1 MSNQSNYENIA
12 ENLMKSY
19 EKDEEPFVR
28 DAGLAFPER
37 SIGFEELELLRK
49 ILFPNYWNA
58 GSIAGNRKELA
69 GLLKRFTEVLSDGIK
84 PYIKDSSKINEI
96 LDDVLKKLPE
106 IREKLKKDIEAA
118 FKGDPAARDYTVIIR
133 SYPGFNAVLMQ
144 RVARVLYEND
154 APSYPREL
162 MEHIHSFT
170 GIDIHPGAKIGEYF
184 FIDHGTGV
192 VIGETAEIGS
202 WVRLYQGVTLG
213 VLHFQKESEDN
224 VLKKGYKRH
233 PTLGSNV
240 VVGAGAKLFGPINV
254 GSNVN
259 IGANSWIQEDIPDN
273 TTVFISEHPRL
284 VRRQNGHKK

>member
-1 MSNQSNYENIA
+1 M
-12 ENLMKSY
+12 
-19 EKDEEPFVR
+19 
-28 DAGLAFPER
+28 
-37 SIGFEELELLRK
+37 
-49 ILFPNYWNA
+49 
-58 GSIAGNRKELA
+58 
-69 GLLKRFTEVLSDGIK
+69 
-84 PYIKDSSKINEI
+84 
-96 LDDVLKKLPE
+96 
-106 IREKLKKDIEAA
+106 
-118 FKGDPAARDYTVIIR
+118 IIR

-144 RVARVLYEND
+144 RIARVLYENGV
-154 APSYPREL
+154 PSYPREI

-192 VIGETAEIGS
+192 VIGETAEIGD

-213 VLHFQKESEDN
+213 VLHFQKEGESN
-224 VLKKGYKRH
+224 ALKKGYKRH

-273 TTVFISEHPRL
+273 TTLFISEHPKL
-284 VRRQNGHKK
+284 VKRQNGSGK